1 SNAHAWHGLANTQAA
16 LGDHAKAVLSFR
28 KALRLKPNDEVAQVN
43 LGNSLKSL
51 GEIDKA
57 ANAYQNAV
65 RLAPDYG
72 PAYYN
77 LAGLRQV
84 QGRPDAAV
92 ELYQETIRLQ
102 PTLPEA
108 YFALGKLCHAESRM
122 HEAILAYQSVLQLDL
137 PNHLRA
143 QANVKGAE
151 VLAREGR
158 EAEAMAMLDAA
169 VSAAPDFPAPFAAR
183 AAVAIQQGDYATAA
197 RGFNQALSLATDPEQ
212 QRHFRLQATIAA
224 AQAHMEAGRPGAA
237 IKLYEELLAEHPR
250 NPQLHLALGTA
261 CSTAAAQLSSASPG
275 EGEVSS
281 AARAEHAAR
290 EERLFERAT
299 EAFQFALKLQP
310 NHAPTYRNIGRL
322 LRAQR
327 EYNGALAAFKR
338 AVKLVPDAAS
348 WFDMG
353 IAHYEVGDLA
363 ESIACY
369 RRSLA
374 LQPHDVRAHANLGS
388 MLHEAGEHEAA
399 RSSFRLA
406 AQLDPSN
413 EQVLLNWGHTFRD
426 TDQPRAAQQLYMR
439 ARQVAPDNMQVLQA
453 LWQSRVTL
461 YQWQGRESAASQVRQ
476 MLYGRGADGSHGNIS
491 GTGVSLSAA
500 VALPLRMSELLLIR
514 RHFARHA
521 AVGSPQTRR
530 RAQTWPWQE
539 AGPGPDPASTEM
551 HVGFLVA
558 AGSPPPPRIA
568 SASTRVYCYSFERGP
583 LPASVQD
590 ASHGAPLSSQP
601 RRLKRREFKS
611 VCDVLVDALQQP
623 VQSLAELIAVQ
634 HRLQVLVDLS
644 MEPSAAI
651 LQLLALRP
659 APVQVLNGQKGA
671 LSLGNP
677 LIAQYILTTRAL
689 LPPSMASSFT
699 EKPVWLGVPCGQP
712 APPPRVA
719 PLPVERLGL
728 VASGPAPARRRAD
741 TDRAAGSAQ
750 GAVPGPGA
758 GGLLAGGLPGALVA
772 GLLGTVGPD
781 PVTWDVWMAVLRACP
796 HAVLWLVHV
805 PAAALSPLRDEA
817 MARGVAPHRIVT
829 SPWTTL
835 GAFPSSS
842 PHESL
847 LDGEEPPSLPA
858 MLAHADF
865 ALSPPGSSAAAG
877 GGDAAGTEEVRQALL
892 AGLPVLT
899 LAADRPASRGPFSE
913 TTALGAGLALQ
924 MAASTFREYESKA
937 IGLAKKGDEL
947 KALRAQIQQSHSDEC
962 IEKSSEE
969 CSTPQQQRDP
979 PQRQHGQRRQ
989 QQRG

>member
-1 SNAHAWHGLANTQAA
+1 MRSILRGISVPLASLLYVLLITSSHFAPSHGATRRARTNKGRRSEEEQDQLAGDGSGPSECPFASSQRVEHVIDAGEHLLRQGLPADAQPCFQKVTRVQASNAHAWHGLANTQAA

-348 WFDMG
+348 W
-353 IAHYEVGDLA
+353 
-363 ESIACY
+363 C
-369 RRSLA
+369 
-374 LQPHDVRAHANLGS
+374 
-388 MLHEAGEHEAA
+388 AA
-399 RSSFRLA
+399 
-406 AQLDPSN
+406 
-413 EQVLLNWGHTFRD
+413 
-426 TDQPRAAQQLYMR
+426 PRPPLPR
-439 ARQVAPDNMQVLQA
+439 C
-453 LWQSRVTL
+453 
-461 YQWQGRESAASQVRQ
+461 
-476 MLYGRGADGSHGNIS
+476 
-491 GTGVSLSAA
+491 
-500 VALPLRMSELLLIR
+500 LPL
-514 RHFARHA
+514 
-521 AVGSPQTRR
+521 PTRP
-530 RAQTWPWQE
+530 T
-539 AGPGPDPASTEM
+539 
-551 HVGFLVA
+551 
-558 AGSPPPPRIA
+558 
-568 SASTRVYCYSFERGP
+568 
-583 LPASVQD
+583 
-590 ASHGAPLSSQP
+590 
-601 RRLKRREFKS
+601 
-611 VCDVLVDALQQP
+611 
-623 VQSLAELIAVQ
+623 
-634 HRLQVLVDLS
+634 
-644 MEPSAAI
+644 
-651 LQLLALRP
+651 
-659 APVQVLNGQKGA
+659 
-671 LSLGNP
+671 
-677 LIAQYILTTRAL
+677 
-689 LPPSMASSFT
+689 
-699 EKPVWLGVPCGQP
+699 
-712 APPPRVA
+712 A
-719 PLPVERLGL
+719 PLPPLP
-728 VASGPAPARRRAD
+728 PAPAAPR
-741 TDRAAGSAQ
+741 
-750 GAVPGPGA
+750 PP
-758 GGLLAGGLPGALVA
+758 LPRC
-772 GLLGTVGPD
+772 
-781 PVTWDVWMAVLRACP
+781 LRCP
-796 HAVLWLVHV
+796 PFPRYPRC
-805 PAAALSPLRDEA
+805 PAALHLTSWALCF
-817 MARGVAPHRIVT
+817 GAP
-829 SPWTTL
+829 
-835 GAFPSSS
+835 
-842 PHESL
+842 
-847 LDGEEPPSLPA
+847 
-858 MLAHADF
+858 
-865 ALSPPGSSAAAG
+865 
-877 GGDAAGTEEVRQALL
+877 
-892 AGLPVLT
+892 
-899 LAADRPASRGPFSE
+899 
-913 TTALGAGLALQ
+913 
-924 MAASTFREYESKA
+924 
-937 IGLAKKGDEL
+937 
-947 KALRAQIQQSHSDEC
+947 
-962 IEKSSEE
+962 
-969 CSTPQQQRDP
+969 
-979 PQRQHGQRRQ
+979 
-989 QQRG
+989 